1 MLTCKLYQSLNVA
14 IVFILGAQSDELKDL
29 VEDKEIA
36 ACAVEFVVNSTRKG
50 IVPLCADVASL
61 MRSKRRLGHFTQLS
75 DDLLINQLSDLSK
88 LGMYRISA
96 VTLAGTV
103 SSQFSQIRL
112 WPNFQPDFRIFPP
125 DSIVPITVV
134 VLRC

>member
-1 MLTCKLYQSLNVA
+1 VLTCKLYQSLNVA

-75 DDLLINQLSDLSK
+75 DDLLINQL
-88 LGMYRISA
+88 
-96 VTLAGTV
+96 
-103 SSQFSQIRL
+103 
-112 WPNFQPDFRIFPP
+112 PD
-125 DSIVPITVV
+125 
-134 VLRC
+134 